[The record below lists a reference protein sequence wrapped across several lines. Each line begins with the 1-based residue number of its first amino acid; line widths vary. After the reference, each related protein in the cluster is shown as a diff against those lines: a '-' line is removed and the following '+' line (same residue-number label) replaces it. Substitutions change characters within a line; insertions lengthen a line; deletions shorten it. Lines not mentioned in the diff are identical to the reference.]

1 MFRAKISVPTLA
13 LGSNLKRSLH
23 AAMELG
29 ADGVQFDLYHELSV
43 REFGPTARRQ
53 LLHALHE
60 RDMQPAS
67 AHVPLRSPLI
77 DAEKLD
83 ARIAAIAE
91 AIEFASHLKIRV
103 LTLRIGRIPAEESP
117 EYEKLLLP
125 AVTDLAAAGNRH
137 GVVPCLI
144 PCGDSAESLRSLIG
158 RVRTGPLAVEAD
170 LGGWILS
177 RQSPVS
183 ELRELH
189 DFIQHVQ
196 IRDAVRDLDGLG
208 KEVPVGRGEIDW
220 DEIAALLNEMDY
232 AGWMNVTRTGGN
244 DPTGDIGRAIQYMR
258 NLLPG

>member
-13 LGSNLKRSLH
+13 LGNDLKRSLH
-23 AAMELG
+23 TAMKLG
-29 ADGVQFDLYHELSV
+29 AEGVQFDLYHELSI

-53 LLHALHE
+53 LLHALQE

-67 AHVPLRSPLI
+67 AHVPLRSPLT

-83 ARIAAIAE
+83 TRIAAIAQAFE
-91 AIEFASHLKIRV
+91 LASQLKIRV
-103 LTLRIGRIPAEESP
+103 LTLRIGRIPADDAP

-144 PCGDSAESLRSLIG
+144 PCGDSAEMLRSLIR
-158 RVRTGPLAVEAD
+158 RVQSGPLAIDAD

-189 DFIQHVQ
+189 GHIQHVQ
-196 IRDAVRDLDGLG
+196 VRDAVRDLDGLG

-220 DEIAALLNEMDY
+220 DEIAGLLNEMDY
-232 AGWMNVTRTGGN
+232 AGWLNVTRTGGG
-244 DPTGDIGRAIQYMR
+244 DPAGDIGRAIQYVR